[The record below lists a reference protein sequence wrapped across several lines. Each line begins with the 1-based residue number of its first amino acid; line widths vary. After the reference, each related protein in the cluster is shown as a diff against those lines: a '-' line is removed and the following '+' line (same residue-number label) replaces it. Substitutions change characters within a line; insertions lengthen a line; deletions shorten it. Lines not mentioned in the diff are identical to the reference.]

1 MLIAYTIS
9 EIKRSMQV
17 KEILIIGGDMDKF
30 CTETLSPDV
39 QEKTAYEIL
48 DYLLKHPNSK
58 DTLEGIAEWW
68 LEMHYIDYG
77 VDLVAMALT
86 HLCSKGIIQEK
97 RGTGQRSSYYEL
109 NMINAG
115 VT

>member
-1 MLIAYTIS
+1 MNTL
-9 EIKRSMQV
+9 
-17 KEILIIGGDMDKF
+17 
-30 CTETLSPDV
+30 CTEAPALDTE
-39 QEKTAYEIL
+39 EKTAYEIL

-77 VDLVAMALT
+77 VDLVAVALT

-97 RGTGQRSSYYEL
+97 RGAGPRAYYEL
-109 NMINAG
+109 NMMNAG